1 MESVRIPGTVR
12 TIAAC
17 AFLRCGSLR
26 AIDLPD
32 SLEVIERGAFAQC
45 GLERVEIPRGVTE
58 IGARAFEGCAGLAE
72 VRFAGGSAL
81 RRLGKD
87 VFAGVP
93 CGEVPLPAGVE
104 AFSDGEYRE

>member
-17 AFLRCGSLR
+17 AFLRCGGLR
-26 AIDLPD
+26 AVDLPD

-45 GLERVEIPRGVTE
+45 GLERVEISRGVTE

-87 VFAGVP
+87 AFAGAP

-104 AFSDGEYRE
+104 AFGDGEGRE